1 MITIDIPV
9 WLQYAALGLAIAYA
23 VPKAIRVIVV
33 TAVYVSSLLRGEW
46 PMRTTDQHGR
56 PSLHAT
62 HIRGAVGW
70 VVDDIV
76 AWAFGHAGTKSTR
89 SPSK

>member
-1 MITIDIPV
+1 MITIDIPI
-9 WLQYAALGLAIAYA
+9 WFQWSALVLAVAYA
-23 VPKAIRVIVV
+23 VPKAIRVVV
-33 TAVYVSSLLRGEW
+33 ITAVYVSCLLRREW

-56 PSLHAT
+56 HSLYAT
-62 HIRGAVGW
+62 RIRGAVGW

-89 SPSK
+89 NSSK